1 MRPYLAVIRDS
12 FREALA
18 TRVLWIV
25 LILISLFLA
34 LVAPLGYEKT
44 VAIAIHW
51 EDLRDP
57 TALVQHLIDH
67 RDKPDTPAG
76 YLWSKLPEDFQKE
89 LTNLKEEDGGRGSR
103 MRAAGRLRNE
113 INRQLHSREFYNEDV
128 FKSVRLG
135 AEAAEIRQSGLD
147 SLDDER
153 HARFTRLVFDVAF
166 RDFIEGA
173 GQDAVQF
180 VYLWYPIGDEV
191 PLTEDQLHQ
200 IAETV
205 IAFVVSRLVGNLGVF
220 IALLVTASIVPQM
233 LDAGAIDLLL
243 SKPVSRPFLFLSK
256 FFGGCVFI
264 LLNTVFLIAGL
275 WLVIGWRFGLWSS
288 GLLWTIPVFVF
299 VFAIYYSVSTL
310 AAVIWRNAVVSI
322 VVSILFWAV
331 CFIVGVA
338 KSALDEWFLN
348 ARRTAVIVPAE
359 DSLIVTNRQGSGFE
373 WRTDENTWV
382 EVFGERRRG
391 PGGGGYPMV
400 GPYFDSPN
408 SRLVA
413 VRSGG
418 GNRWMRSTPK
428 LVVAPRDG
436 DWKPVESIAVPS
448 GVRMLAIGRDGEI
461 LVAGTGGLHRFDGDP
476 EAGDGGLEVFGMKVP
491 GFGQAA
497 KFVRIDD
504 DTLEWKSPFAASHDA
519 AKGELA
525 VRSGQKLA
533 LLTRNVKGQYEVK
546 TSLEWP
552 RTDQSLI
559 GRAGSRVVLASEDGS
574 IAILDAKTLQAV
586 GEYSPFGRNQPRDI
600 QSSPD
605 GRWLAV
611 LFHHRRL
618 WLYDTQADQPG
629 SREPAGQR
637 DISAVAFGPDNSLF
651 VSTGF
656 GKVIQYDSPESMTEK
671 ARFAQQPDFLEN
683 LYLWGIDP
691 VYTIFPKPGEME
703 DVVKWLLTKQETAAT
718 DDEADLTADRVV
730 LDIWEPIWSNLA
742 FLAVMLTV
750 TCVYV
755 TRKDF

>member
-25 LILISLFLA
+25 LLLISLFLA

-44 VAIAIHW
+44 VAISIHW

-57 TALVQHLIDH
+57 TALVVHLVEH
-67 RDKPDTPAG
+67 QNKPETPAG
-76 YLWSKLPEDFQKE
+76 YLWSKLPEDFRKE
-89 LTNLKEEDGGRGSR
+89 LAGLKEADGDRGAR

-113 INRQLHSREFYNEDV
+113 INRRLHSREFYDKDV

-135 AEAAEIRQSGLD
+135 AEAAELRQSGLD
-147 SLDDER
+147 SLDDEK

-166 RDFIEGA
+166 RDFIEAA
-173 GQDAVQF
+173 GRDAIQF

-191 PLTEDQLHQ
+191 PLAEDQLHQ
-200 IAETV
+200 IAEQV
-205 IAFVVSRLVGNLGVF
+205 IAFVVSRLVGNIGVF

-243 SKPVSRPFLFLSK
+243 SKPVSRPLLFLSK
-256 FFGGCVFI
+256 FVGGCVFI
-264 LLNTVFLIAGL
+264 LLNAVFLIFGL
-275 WLVIGWRFGLWSS
+275 WLIFGLRFNLWSS

-299 VFAIYYSVSTL
+299 VFAIYYSVSTF

-331 CFIVGVA
+331 CFTVGVA

-348 ARRTAVIVPAE
+348 ARRTAVIVPAD
-359 DSLIVTNRQGSGFE
+359 DSLISTNRQGSGFE
-373 WRTDENTWV
+373 WNADENTWV
-382 EVFGERRRG
+382 EVFGQRRRG
-391 PGGGGYPMV
+391 PGGGGYPMI
-400 GPYFDSPN
+400 GPYFDTEN

-413 VRSGG
+413 IRSGG
-418 GNRWMRSTPK
+418 GNRWMRGTPK

-436 DWKPVESIAVPS
+436 DWKPVESIAVPN
-448 GVRMLAIGRDGEI
+448 GVKMLAIGRNSEI

-476 EAGDGGLEVFGMKVP
+476 EADDGGIEVFGMKVP

-504 DTLEWKSPFAASHDA
+504 DTLDWKSPFAASHDA
-519 AKGELA
+519 ATGEIV
-525 VRSGQKLA
+525 VRSGEKLA
-533 LLTRNVKGQYEVK
+533 LLTRNEKGKYEVT
-546 TSLEWP
+546 TSLDWLK
-552 RTDQSLI
+552 TDQSLI
-559 GRAGSRVVLASEDGS
+559 GRAGSRVALASEDGT
-574 IAILDAKTLQAV
+574 IAILDAKTLQPV
-586 GEYSPFGRNQPRDI
+586 GEHSPFEKNQPRSI
-600 QSSPD
+600 QASPD

-618 WLYDTQADQPG
+618 WLYDTQADLPD
-629 SREPAGQR
+629 SRDPAGQG
-637 DISAVAFGPDNSLF
+637 DISAVAFGPDGSLY
-651 VSTGF
+651 VSSGF
-656 GKVIQYDSPESMTEK
+656 GKVVQYDNPESMTEK

-683 LYLWGIDP
+683 LYLWVIDP

-703 DVVKWLLTKQETAAT
+703 DVVTWLMTEQETAAT
-718 DDEADLTADRVV
+718 DEDADLTAERKV